1 MSVHISNAAPKQDH
15 RRHPRGGGHHGGP
28 PGRGVGMGGTGQM
41 PPGGDRGGHGSGF
54 GQPGPYVQGAL
65 NMGGTGWNPGGQGAG
80 GRGSLEMPNIAGL
93 GLSGNHQ
100 AGQQSGSNPMGMGL
114 NLGAMPMNP
123 ALVAAALNQAGWGL
137 IGNLQGSSAAGSGT
151 DHGFPTPTSFGTQGN
166 VATTQAAQGNTPSGN
181 LTGWGAANPG
191 QGSGGTGDQQSGL
204 PAQTPPTVTPQ
215 HHPGAGSWPSQ
226 SRDKHGGSWR
236 YGEM

>member
-1 MSVHISNAAPKQDH
+1 
-15 RRHPRGGGHHGGP
+15 
-28 PGRGVGMGGTGQM
+28 MGGAGAM
-41 PPGGDRGGHGSGF
+41 PPGGDRPHGSGF

-65 NMGGTGWNPGGQGAG
+65 GMGGGGWNGAG
-80 GRGSLEMPNIAGL
+80 GGGRSLEMPNIAGL

-100 AGQQSGSNPMGMGL
+100 AGEQSGSNPMGMGL
-114 NLGAMPMNP
+114 NLGMPMNP

-151 DHGFPTPTSFGTQGN
+151 DHGFPTPTSFGTQGS
-166 VATTQAAQGNTPSGN
+166 VATTQAAQGNNPSAT
-181 LTGWGAANPG
+181 LTGWGAAANPG
-191 QGSGGTGDQQSGL
+191 AGSGGAGDQPGGI

-215 HHPGAGSWPSQ
+215 HHPGSWPSQ
-226 SRDKHGGSWR
+226 SRDKHAAGSWR

>member
-1 MSVHISNAAPKQDH
+1 
-15 RRHPRGGGHHGGP
+15 
-28 PGRGVGMGGTGQM
+28 M

-191 QGSGGTGDQQSGL
+191 QGSGGAGDQQSGL